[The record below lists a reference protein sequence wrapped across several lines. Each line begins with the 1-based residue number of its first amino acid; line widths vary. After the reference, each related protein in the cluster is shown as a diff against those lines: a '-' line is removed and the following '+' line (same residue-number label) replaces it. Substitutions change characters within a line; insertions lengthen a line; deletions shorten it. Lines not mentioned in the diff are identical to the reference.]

1 MLWKKAKGLDAFAQ
15 QLNVKATWE
24 QLALP
29 RGEVAMLRQ
38 IASEMKMRQADGKRG
53 FSRPAPGRSGIVAL
67 FVGPSGAGKTM
78 AAGVLANDLGRTL
91 YRVDL
96 SAVRSK
102 YIGGDGKESL
112 SIV

>member
-38 IASEMKMRQADGKRG
+38 IASEMKMRQADGKR
-53 FSRPAPGRSGIVAL
+53 
-67 FVGPSGAGKTM
+67 
-78 AAGVLANDLGRTL
+78 
-91 YRVDL
+91 
-96 SAVRSK
+96 
-102 YIGGDGKESL
+102 
-112 SIV
+112 